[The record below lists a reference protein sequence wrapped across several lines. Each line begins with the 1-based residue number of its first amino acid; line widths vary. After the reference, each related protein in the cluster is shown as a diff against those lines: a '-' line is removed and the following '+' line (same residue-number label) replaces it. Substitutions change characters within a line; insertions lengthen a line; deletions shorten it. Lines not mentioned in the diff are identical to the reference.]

1 MPTMLPASL
10 PLPALTMLRSTVLA
24 RAGAVPAVLALTAA
38 EPTELA
44 NCEDTGRGVA
54 SHADGNPGNVCSGVA
69 DHDDDSC
76 GEVNYDWRRHR

>member
-1 MPTMLPASL
+1 M
-10 PLPALTMLRSTVLA
+10 
-24 RAGAVPAVLALTAA
+24 LALTAA